1 MLSADV
7 ASARG
12 RPARLLSMVESS
24 VLGRTK
30 RAGPSP
36 TELIEGNV
44 RGGPTSGVRGPMIE
58 DNVPGRTKRAGPP
71 HRMIEGNVR
80 GRSASGVR
88 GPMIEGNVRGGGPVV
103 ARAACRRAGGL
114 SSRGRPVV
122 ARAACRRAG
131 GLASARAAC
140 RPRGRPVVGAASGG
154 SRSRAMF
161 RGQGG
166 WRASRA
172 RCAASLRGLAARND
186 RGGSGGRKGR
196 RPCLA
201 PALDDSGQ
209 CFFRGV
215 PGSWLCFAG
224 FAWAA
229 SLAFARLGSSLQA
242 VGGHAEEADSALGY

>member
-103 ARAACRRAGGL
+103 ARAACRRRSVRRISIEGNVSRTGG
-114 SSRGRPVV
+114 V
-122 ARAACRRAG
+122 ACVEG
-131 GLASARAAC
+131 
-140 RPRGRPVVGAASGG
+140 
-154 SRSRAMF
+154 
-161 RGQGG
+161 
-166 WRASRA
+166 
-172 RCAASLRGLAARND
+172 SLRGLAARP
-186 RGGSGGRKGR
+186 RS
-196 RPCLA
+196 
-201 PALDDSGQ
+201 
-209 CFFRGV
+209 
-215 PGSWLCFAG
+215 
-224 FAWAA
+224 AA
-229 SLAFARLGSSLQA
+229 SLRAMWRVWWQERAASLPGSCS
-242 VGGHAEEADSALGY
+242 G